1 MSLFQPRLLA
11 HEPLLA
17 SGDQPRR
24 GWIADRF
31 QALKETEP
39 LREGEGCR
47 TRGEINAEA
56 SFQRG
61 VLPTGKEVY
70 QRIGA
75 HWLPVS
81 KHVHDEIPKKLTIN
95 LADRRPALAQA

>member
-24 GWIADRF
+24 GWIADHF

-39 LREGEGCR
+39 LRESEGCR
-47 TRGEINAEA
+47 ARGEINAEA
-56 SFQRG
+56 SFQHG
-61 VLPTGKEVY
+61 ALSTGKEVC
-70 QRIGA
+70 QGIGA
-75 HWLPVS
+75 SGLPVG
-81 KHVHDEIPKKLTIN
+81 KHVHDKIPKERTIH
-95 LADRRPALAQA
+95 LAD

>member
-17 SGDQPRR
+17 SCDQPRR

-31 QALKETEP
+31 QALEEAQP

-47 TRGEINAEA
+47 ARGEINAEG

-61 VLPTGKEVY
+61 VLPTGKEVC
-70 QRIGA
+70 QGIDASG
-75 HWLPVS
+75 LPVG
-81 KHVHDEIPKKLTIN
+81 K
-95 LADRRPALAQA
+95 